1 MPKPGTQAPELA
13 VETLEG
19 ATWRLSEQE
28 PENFTLIVFFRG
40 LHCPICRKQLQ
51 ELIEKLDDFRAN
63 GVDVIAISGDQRD
76 RAERAHKEWQLG
88 DLRVGYGQSIESMRD
103 WGLFISKAIK
113 EGEPDLFGEPG
124 LFLIRPDGAVYYEA
138 IQSMPFAR
146 PPLGDLLGAISF
158 VLKNDYPP
166 RGEA

>member
-1 MPKPGTQAPELA
+1 MPKPGTQAPELV
-13 VETLEG
+13 VETLQG
-19 ATWRLSEQE
+19 TLWKLSEQK
-28 PENFTLIVFFRG
+28 PVSFTLIVFYRG

-51 ELIEKLDDFRAN
+51 ELIQKLDDFAAN

-76 RAERAHKEWQLG
+76 RAERSHKEWQLG
-88 DLRVGYGQSIESMRD
+88 DLRVGYSQSVESMRE
-103 WGLFISKAIK
+103 WGLFTSKAIK

-124 LFLIRPDGAVYYEA
+124 LFLIRPDGTVYYEA

-146 PPLGDLLGAISF
+146 PSFDDLLGAIGF